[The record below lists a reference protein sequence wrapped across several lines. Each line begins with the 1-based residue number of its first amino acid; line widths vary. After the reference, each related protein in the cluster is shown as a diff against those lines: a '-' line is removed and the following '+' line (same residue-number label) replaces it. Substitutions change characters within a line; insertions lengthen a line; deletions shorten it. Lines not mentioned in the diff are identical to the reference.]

1 LHLSYVHATKIFS
14 YVYEPNV
21 HLVISE
27 CITVFYHLLRHSHD
41 DSNVFLKPIL
51 ADMMDKWKAYF
62 TDFPYI
68 YGIATILDP
77 CFRTENLSKII
88 GFYYQ
93 ALDRPSSDVH
103 IYVGTCKKLLADLYD
118 HYSSIYNPSRDTS
131 RRASVSERPMYY
143 NPIIANIISQDD
155 TFIGSSSSSP
165 SASYLELDNYLKHH
179 FEIDQSSYNILQW
192 WKEKSLKF
200 PILSRIAKDIL
211 AIPAST
217 IASESAFSAGRRVLD
232 EKRSRLAPHTIQICV
247 CKKDWDQADVRTQG
261 LKTDDDQD
269 DDDPWMMMDTSAS
282 SSGGESAE
290 ASNQPYDDDE

>member
-1 LHLSYVHATKIFS
+1 MHLSYVHETKIFS

-27 CITVFYHLLRHSHD
+27 CIIVFYHLLRHSHD

-103 IYVGTCKKLLADLYD
+103 NCVGNCKKLLADLYD

-131 RRASVSERPMYY
+131 RRASVSARPDYY
-143 NPIIANIISQDD
+143 NPVIANIISRDD
-155 TFIGSSSSSP
+155 NFLVIFFLLLRFI
-165 SASYLELDNYLKHH
+165 
-179 FEIDQSSYNILQW
+179 F
-192 WKEKSLKF
+192 
-200 PILSRIAKDIL
+200 RI
-211 AIPAST
+211 
-217 IASESAFSAGRRVLD
+217 R
-232 EKRSRLAPHTIQICV
+232 
-247 CKKDWDQADVRTQG
+247 
-261 LKTDDDQD
+261 
-269 DDDPWMMMDTSAS
+269 
-282 SSGGESAE
+282 
-290 ASNQPYDDDE
+290 